1 MSLSFSLS
9 PIGVFHCPQK
19 YTYEVPRQGSL
30 NSLDHEGFI
39 LLSSELSKS
48 CLIDLEGFSHIW
60 ILYHFHQNS
69 EWHAMVSPPRQGQA
83 KVGVFASRSPHRPN
97 PIGLSLVRLN
107 KIKFPKIYVSG
118 YDLIDQTP
126 VLDIKPYLQYSDSP
140 PSTVQQGWVDALPSS
155 RNFQLNYSEPA
166 QKALHWLNL
175 HKVLSFESFL
185 QAQLS
190 ENPTDQKR
198 KRIQKLGVGKW
209 EISYRTWRVQYTID
223 EPRGHLIILSVS
235 SGYSPEELNGNQQD
249 PYQDKE
255 THRKFLEAFKYASS
269 Q

>member
-175 HKVLSFESFL
+175 HKVLSFESFYKHNSPKT
-185 QAQLS
+185 QLTKK
-190 ENPTDQKR
+190 ENVFRNWELENGRSPIGHGESSTLLMSLVVTSSFFPLAVAIPLKSLMVTNRTPIKIKR
-198 KRIQKLGVGKW
+198 PI
-209 EISYRTWRVQYTID
+209 E
-223 EPRGHLIILSVS
+223 S
-235 SGYSPEELNGNQQD
+235 S
-249 PYQDKE
+249 
-255 THRKFLEAFKYASS
+255 
-269 Q
+269 